1 MVSGMREKG
10 WLLIFGVF
18 VWMATVA
25 KAEAQQGKAIY
36 EKVCKTCH
44 GKTGMSDEPTSKA
57 LKPIPFLLADW
68 QTLER
73 WSDAY
78 LKQVIMKG
86 KSSTFTKP
94 EGFVLN
100 EMPSFKKEGLTLE
113 QVKGLV
119 KYVRAIQK
127 EKPPATDEG
136 MKQFNSKFPDVVPL
150 YQKHCERCHGKY
162 GDGNGPDIEKA
173 KQEKKDLQP
182 LPPNYRND
190 LFMNRFTDDTLEK
203 IIFEGRKNVTVGGK
217 ISPMAGFGNQVGEQN
232 IKDLIAY
239 IRSLAKANKEAS
251 AKTTQ
256 KTR

>member
-1 MVSGMREKG
+1 MEIGMRGKG
-10 WLLIFGVF
+10 GCLIFCFLWWISV
-18 VWMATVA
+18 VA
-25 KAEAQQGKAIY
+25 PAEAQSGKAIY

-44 GKTGMSDEPTSKA
+44 GKTGMSDEPTAKA

-127 EKPPATDEG
+127 EKPPATEEG
-136 MKQFNSKFPDVVPL
+136 MQKFNSKFPEAVPL
-150 YQKHCERCHGKY
+150 YQQHCARCHGKY
-162 GDGNGPDIEKA
+162 ADGNGPDIEKA
-173 KQEKKDLQP
+173 KKEKKDLQP
-182 LPPNYRND
+182 VPPDYRND

-217 ISPMAGFGNQVGEQN
+217 ISPMAGFGNQVGEKN
-232 IKDLIAY
+232 IDDLIAY
-239 IRSLAKANKEAS
+239 IRSLAKANKETS
-251 AKTTQ
+251 AKTSK
-256 KTR
+256 KT

>member
-1 MVSGMREKG
+1 MRGKV
-10 WLLIFGVF
+10 WAVIFFILLG
-18 VWMATVA
+18 MATRTP
-25 KAEAQQGKAIY
+25 AEAQEGKAIY

-44 GKTGMSDEPTSKA
+44 GKTGMSDEPTAKA

-86 KSSTFTKP
+86 KSSTFTKQ

-127 EKPPATDEG
+127 EKPPATEEG
-136 MKQFNSKFPDVVPL
+136 MNKFNSKFPDVVPL
-150 YQKHCERCHGKY
+150 FQKHCERCHGKY

-173 KQEKKDLQP
+173 RKEKKDLQP
-182 LPPNYRND
+182 LPPDYRND

-217 ISPMAGFGNQVGEQN
+217 VSPMAGFGNQVGEKN
-232 IKDLIAY
+232 IGDLIAY

-256 KTR
+256 KAR